1 MANEEKVATVM
12 REFKAGTLNSSSGQ
26 KVKRRKQAQAIA
38 LSEAQ
43 RAGVQRPKPAR
54 KS

>member
-1 MANEEKVATVM
+1 MVNTEKVAKVM

-38 LSEAQ
+38 LSEGR
-43 RAGVQRPKPAR
+43 RAGAQRPKHQQN
-54 KS
+54 S